1 MEVTAAAAAP
11 TMATLAEPVARAFT
25 ATAVLS
31 IGAIRGRDYQW
42 NQSLNFS

>member
-1 MEVTAAAAAP
+1 MEVTPVGAAP
-11 TMATLAEPVARAFT
+11 KKAARAKPVARANT

-31 IGAIRGRDYQW
+31 IGEIRGRDYQW

>member
-1 MEVTAAAAAP
+1 MPAAP
-11 TMATLAEPVARAFT
+11 KKTVPAEHMAMAFR

-31 IGAIRGRDYQW
+31 LGKIRGRDYQW